1 MTKVTREFSFEAAHM
16 LSGYG
21 GQCKN
26 LHGHSY
32 KLQVTVEGSPSH
44 RQGESDAEMVIDF
57 TDLKAIVQE
66 KVIDRV
72 DHAIIFSNY
81 SYRKDAEEELYRW
94 ATKYGMKFVELNGR
108 CTAETIAAWIRS
120 TLIRKMGGDIHV
132 RLWETEKS
140 FTEV

>member
-1 MTKVTREFSFEAAHM
+1 MKVTREFSFEAAHM
-16 LSGYG
+16 LSGYA

-57 TDLKAIVQE
+57 TDLKAVVQKE
-66 KVIDRV
+66 VIDCV

-81 SYRKDAEEELYRW
+81 SCRKDAEEELYRW
-94 ATKYGMKFVELNGR
+94 ATKYGMKFVELGGR
-108 CTAETIAAWIRS
+108 CTAETIATWIRDI
-120 TLIRKMGGDIHV
+120 LIRKMGCYVYV

-140 FTEV
+140 FAEV

>member
-16 LSGYG
+16 LSGYS

-32 KLQVTVEGSPSH
+32 KLQVSVEGSPKN
-44 RQGESDAEMVIDF
+44 RPGEDDSEMVMDF
-57 TDLKAIVQE
+57 SDLKRIVDE
-66 KVIDRV
+66 RVVSKV
-72 DHAIIFSNY
+72 DHAIIFS
-81 SYRKDAEEELYRW
+81 SFEYRGDAEEELLKW
-94 ATKYGMKFVELNGR
+94 AQKYGLKHVALNGR

-120 TLIRKMGGDIHV
+120 QILRKIGGDVHV